1 MKKILVADDEA
12 AICRL
17 YADELSSEGYEVI
30 TASDGSGLIDMIQQH
45 GPDLV
50 VLDIVIGQYD
60 GLDILQDIRNSCY
73 NMPVILCSAY
83 SSFKYDL
90 RSIAADY
97 YIVKS
102 VDLTELKIKINMA
115 LEGTVSSLTE
125 RTMQKMVKQ
134 GSEKVRN
141 IVGG

>member
-12 AICRL
+12 AICEL
-17 YADELSSEGYEVI
+17 YADELSSAGYEVI
-30 TASDGSGLIDMIQQH
+30 TATDGSGLIEMIQQH

-50 VLDIVIGQYD
+50 VLDIVIGNYD

-73 NMPVILCSAY
+73 DMPVILCSAY

-115 LEGTVSSLTE
+115 LEGIVSSLTE
-125 RTMQKMVKQ
+125 RTMEKMAKQ
-134 GSEKVRN
+134 GSERVRN

>member
-1 MKKILVADDEA
+1 MRKILVADDEA
-12 AICRL
+12 AICEL
-17 YADELSSEGYEVI
+17 YADELSAAGYQVI
-30 TASDGSGLIDMIQQH
+30 TTTDGAGLIEMIQQH

-50 VLDIVIGQYD
+50 VLDIVIGKYN
-60 GLDILQDIRNSCY
+60 GLDILQDIRNSCCD
-73 NMPVILCSAY
+73 MPVILCSAY

-90 RSIAADY
+90 KSIAAND

-115 LEGTVSSLTE
+115 LESVVPSLTKRE
-125 RTMQKMVKQ
+125 MEKMAKQ
-134 GSEKVRN
+134 GGEGVRN